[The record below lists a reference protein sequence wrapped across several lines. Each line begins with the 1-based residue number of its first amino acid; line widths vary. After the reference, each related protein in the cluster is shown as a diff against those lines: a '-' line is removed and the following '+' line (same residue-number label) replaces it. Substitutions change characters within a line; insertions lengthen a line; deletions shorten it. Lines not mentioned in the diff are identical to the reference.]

1 MLMSHEICIKSRMI
15 TVQHK
20 KQQML
25 CELTGAWWWIKTSF
39 LNCDKNEQLLHKWCV
54 LVITSTLQL
63 RFYLHGPFW
72 SIVHFL
78 LLSTSTSKAF

>member
-1 MLMSHEICIKSRMI
+1 MSHEICIKSRMI

-39 LNCDKNEQLLHKWCV
+39 LNCDKNEQLLHK
-54 LVITSTLQL
+54 
-63 RFYLHGPFW
+63 
-72 SIVHFL
+72 
-78 LLSTSTSKAF
+78 